1 MDNHISEADGN
12 GKIDLNGQL
21 SPVAYSLKVRKGTG
35 QSFEINVRLMASRD
49 WLLQRGFASD
59 AVLISASGVRIPVY
73 HPGGALDTSD
83 SLAIELIARDD
94 SCVSTDD
101 IVRKYPEFNSGSH
114 KLDGF

>member
-35 QSFEINVRLMASRD
+35 RSFEISVRLSAPRD
-49 WLLQRGFASD
+49 WLLQRGFSSD
-59 AVLISASGVRIPVY
+59 AVLISASGARIPVY
-73 HPGGALDTSD
+73 HPGGELNNADALSV
-83 SLAIELIARDD
+83 ELVARDD
-94 SCVSTDD
+94 SCTSTDD